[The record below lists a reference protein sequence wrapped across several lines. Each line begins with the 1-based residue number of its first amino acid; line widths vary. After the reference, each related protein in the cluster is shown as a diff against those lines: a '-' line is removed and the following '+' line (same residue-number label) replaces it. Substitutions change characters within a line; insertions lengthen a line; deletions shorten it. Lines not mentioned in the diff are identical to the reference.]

1 MIVIEETVKE
11 MIEEKKV
18 KRNKKRNKEK
28 IEIDHVQEKNIQI
41 ID

>member
-11 MIEEKKV
+11 MIEENKV
-18 KRNKKRNKEK
+18 KRNKKRNKGK